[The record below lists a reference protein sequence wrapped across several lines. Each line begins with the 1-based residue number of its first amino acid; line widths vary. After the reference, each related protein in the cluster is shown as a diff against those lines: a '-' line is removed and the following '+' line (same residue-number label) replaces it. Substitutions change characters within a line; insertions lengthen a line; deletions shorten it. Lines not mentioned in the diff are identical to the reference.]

1 MAAGLDIVII
11 TGMSGSG
18 KSVAIRALEDSHFF
32 CIDNLPAVLIPKFIE
47 LCHGNRGDIARV
59 ALGVDLRGGHFLQ
72 DWPEILNE
80 MRAAGHDVQILF
92 FDASDEVLLRRF
104 NETRRPHPL
113 SGADSIQEGIS
124 RERKALE
131 GMRGLADAVID
142 TSALN
147 VHELK
152 REMEQRFGLRS
163 GSLGMNVFLTSFGYK
178 YGTPHDAD
186 IMLDV
191 RFLPNPFFVDELRN
205 KSGLEPE
212 VAEYVLKR
220 DETKAFFARL
230 DSLLDFTLP
239 LYEREGKRSLTIAL
253 GCTGGKHR
261 SVVLV
266 EELRKRMDG
275 NRFRLQIKHRDI
287 DK

>member
-1 MAAGLDIVII
+1 MAAGLDIIII

-18 KSVAIRALEDSHFF
+18 KSVAIRALEDNHFF
-32 CIDNLPAVLIPKFIE
+32 CVDNLPAVLIPKFIE
-47 LCHGNRGDIARV
+47 LCHGYRGEIGRV
-59 ALGVDLRGGHFLQ
+59 GLGVDLRAGQFLQ
-72 DWPEILNE
+72 NWPLILGE
-80 MRAAGHDVQILF
+80 MRAAGHNVKIVF

-113 SGADSIQEGIS
+113 AGSGSVHEGIA

-131 GMRGLADAVID
+131 SMRGLADAVID
-142 TSALN
+142 TSQFN

-152 REMEQRFGLRS
+152 REMEQRFCSPS
-163 GSLGMNVFLTSFGYK
+163 GSPRMNVFLESFGYK

-205 KSGLEPE
+205 KSGLEPD
-212 VAEYVLKR
+212 VADYVLKR
-220 DETKAFFARL
+220 NETKLFLKRL
-230 DSLLDFTLP
+230 DSLLDLTLP
-239 LYEREGKRSLTIAL
+239 LYENEGKRSLTIAL

-266 EELRKRMDG
+266 EELRKRIDAKK
-275 NRFRLQIKHRDI
+275 FRLQIKHRDV

>member
-1 MAAGLDIVII
+1 MAVGLDIIII

-18 KSVAIRALEDSHFF
+18 KSVAIRALEDNNFF

-47 LCHGNRGDIARV
+47 LCHGYHGEIGRV
-59 ALGVDLRGGHFLQ
+59 ALGVDLRGGQFLQ
-72 DWPEILNE
+72 NWPNILSE
-80 MRAAGHDVQILF
+80 MRAAGHDVQVLF
-92 FDASDEVLLRRF
+92 FDASDEVLRRRF

-113 SGADSIQEGIS
+113 AASDSVQEGIA

-131 GMRGLADAVID
+131 SMRALADAVID
-142 TSALN
+142 TSELN
-147 VHELK
+147 MHELK
-152 REMEQRFGLRS
+152 REMEQRFCSPS
-163 GSLGMNVFLTSFGYK
+163 GTRGMNVFLTSFGYK

-205 KSGLEPE
+205 KSGLECD

-220 DETKAFFARL
+220 EETQVFFKRL

-266 EELRKRMDG
+266 EELRKRIDAK
-275 NRFRLQIKHRDI
+275 RFRLHIKHRDI

>member
-1 MAAGLDIVII
+1 
-11 TGMSGSG
+11 
-18 KSVAIRALEDSHFF
+18 
-32 CIDNLPAVLIPKFIE
+32 
-47 LCHGNRGDIARV
+47 
-59 ALGVDLRGGHFLQ
+59 
-72 DWPEILNE
+72 
-80 MRAAGHDVQILF
+80 VQVLF

-113 SGADSIQEGIS
+113 AASDSVQEGVS

-142 TSALN
+142 TSELN
-147 VHELK
+147 MHELK
-152 REMEQRFGLRS
+152 REMEQRVCSPS
-163 GSLGMNVFLTSFGYK
+163 GTRGMNVFLTSFGYK

-205 KSGLEPE
+205 KSGLESD

-220 DETKAFFARL
+220 EETQAFVKQL

-239 LYEREGKRSLTIAL
+239 LYEKEGKRTLTIAL

-266 EELRKRMDG
+266 EELRKRIDAQ
-275 NRFRLQIKHRDI
+275 RFRLQIKHRDI

>member
-205 KSGLEPE
+205 KTGLEPE
-212 VAEYVLKR
+212 VAGYVLKR

>member
-18 KSVAIRALEDSHFF
+18 KSVAIRALEDTHFF

-47 LCHGNRGDIARV
+47 LCHGNRGDISRV
-59 ALGVDLRGGHFLQ
+59 ALGVDLRGGQFLQ
-72 DWPEILNE
+72 DWPEVLSE

-113 SGADSIQEGIS
+113 AGADSIQEGIS

-142 TSALN
+142 TSQLN

-152 REMEQRFGLRS
+152 REMEQRFGLRW
-163 GSLGMNVFLTSFGYK
+163 GGAGMNVFLTSFGYK

-186 IMLDV
+186 IVLDV

-205 KSGLEPE
+205 KSGLEPD
-212 VAEYVLKR
+212 VAAYVLKR
-220 DETKAFFARL
+220 EETQAFL
-230 DSLLDFTLP
+230 DRTHALLDFTLP
-239 LYEREGKRSLTIAL
+239 LYEREGKRTLTIAL

-266 EELRKRMDG
+266 EELRKKMNG
-275 NRFRLQIKHRDI
+275 NRFRLHIKHRDI

>member
-47 LCHGNRGDIARV
+47 LCHGNRGDIGRV
-59 ALGVDLRGGHFLQ
+59 ALGVDLRGGPFLQ
-72 DWPEILNE
+72 NWTEILSE

-113 SGADSIQEGIS
+113 AGSDSIQQGIG

-131 GMRGLADAVID
+131 SMRGLADAVID
-142 TSALN
+142 TSELN

-163 GSLGMNVFLTSFGYK
+163 GSPGMNVFLTSFGYK

-191 RFLPNPFFVDELRN
+191 RFLPNPFFVDELRIR
-205 KSGLEPE
+205 SGLEAD
-212 VAEYVLKR
+212 VAEYVLNR
-220 DETKAFFARL
+220 DETKAFLERL
-230 DSLLDFTLP
+230 DSLLEFTLP
-239 LYEREGKRSLTIAL
+239 LYEKEGKRSLTIAL

-266 EELRKRMDG
+266 EELRKRIDVQK
-275 NRFRLQIKHRDI
+275 FPLQIKHRDI

>member
-1 MAAGLDIVII
+1 
-11 TGMSGSG
+11 
-18 KSVAIRALEDSHFF
+18 
-32 CIDNLPAVLIPKFIE
+32 
-47 LCHGNRGDIARV
+47 
-59 ALGVDLRGGHFLQ
+59 
-72 DWPEILNE
+72 
-80 MRAAGHDVQILF
+80 VQILF

-113 SGADSIQEGIS
+113 SGPDSIPDGIS

-142 TSALN
+142 TSELN
-147 VHELK
+147 MHELK

-163 GSLGMNVFLTSFGYK
+163 GSAGMNVFLTSFGYK

-212 VAEYVLKR
+212 VAAYVLKR
-220 DETKAFFARL
+220 DETQAFFARL

-266 EELRKRMDG
+266 EELRKRIDG
-275 NRFRLQIKHRDI
+275 NRFRLQIKHRDV

>member
-47 LCHGNRGDIARV
+47 LCHGNRGDIGRV
-59 ALGVDLRGGHFLQ
+59 ALGVDLRGGQFLQ
-72 DWPEILNE
+72 NWPDILSE
-80 MRAAGHDVQILF
+80 MRSAGHDVQILF

-113 SGADSIQEGIS
+113 AGSDSIQEGIG

-131 GMRGLADAVID
+131 SMRGLADAVID
-142 TSALN
+142 TSVLN

-152 REMEQRFGLRS
+152 REMEQRFSLRS
-163 GSLGMNVFLTSFGYK
+163 STGMNVFLLSFGYK
-178 YGTPHDAD
+178 YGTPHDVD

-205 KSGLEPE
+205 KSGLETE
-212 VAEYVLKR
+212 VAAYVLKR
-220 DETKAFFARL
+220 DETKAFFQRL
-230 DSLLDFTLP
+230 ESLLDFTLP
-239 LYEREGKRSLTIAL
+239 LYEKEGKRSLTIAL

-266 EELRKRMDG
+266 EELRKRIDAQ
-275 NRFRLQIKHRDI
+275 RFRVQTKHRDI

>member
-1 MAAGLDIVII
+1 MAVGLDIIII

-18 KSVAIRALEDSHFF
+18 KSVAIRALEDNNFF

-47 LCHGNRGDIARV
+47 LCHGYHGEIGRV
-59 ALGVDLRGGHFLQ
+59 ALGVDLRGGQFLQ
-72 DWPEILNE
+72 NWPDILSE
-80 MRAAGHDVQILF
+80 MRAAGHDVQVLF
-92 FDASDEVLLRRF
+92 FNASDEVLLRRF

-113 SGADSIQEGIS
+113 AASGSVQEGIA

-131 GMRGLADAVID
+131 GMRALADAVID
-142 TSALN
+142 TSELN
-147 VHELK
+147 MHELK
-152 REMEQRFGLRS
+152 REMEQRFCSRS
-163 GSLGMNVFLTSFGYK
+163 ATRGMNVFLTSFGYK

-205 KSGLEPE
+205 KSGLEFE

-220 DETKAFFARL
+220 EETQAFFERL

-239 LYEREGKRSLTIAL
+239 LYEKEGKRSLTIAL

-266 EELRKRMDG
+266 EELRKRIDAK
-275 NRFRLQIKHRDI
+275 RFRLQIKHRDI

>member
-1 MAAGLDIVII
+1 MAMGLDIVII

-18 KSVAIRALEDSHFF
+18 KSVAIRALEDNNFF

-47 LCHGNRGDIARV
+47 LCNGYRGEVGRV
-59 ALGVDLRGGHFLQ
+59 ALGVDLRGGQFLQ
-72 DWPEILNE
+72 DWPDILSE

-113 SGADSIQEGIS
+113 AGSGSIQDGIG

-131 GMRGLADAVID
+131 SMRGLADAVID
-142 TSALN
+142 TSELN

-152 REMEQRFGLRS
+152 REMEQRLCSPSASR
-163 GSLGMNVFLTSFGYK
+163 GMNVFLTSFGYK

-191 RFLPNPFFVDELRN
+191 RFLPNPFFVNELRN
-205 KSGLEPE
+205 KSGLESD
-212 VAEYVLKR
+212 VAEYVLER
-220 DETKAFFARL
+220 EETQAFFKRL

-239 LYEREGKRSLTIAL
+239 LYEKEGKRSLTIAL

-266 EELRKRMDG
+266 EELQKRIDAK
-275 NRFRLQIKHRDI
+275 RFRLHVKHRDV

>member
-47 LCHGNRGDIARV
+47 LCHANRGDISRV
-59 ALGVDLRGGHFLQ
+59 ALGVDLRGGQFLQ
-72 DWPEILNE
+72 DWPEVLSE

-113 SGADSIQEGIS
+113 AGADSIQEGIS

-142 TSALN
+142 TSQLN

-152 REMEQRFGLRS
+152 REMEQRFGLRL
-163 GSLGMNVFLTSFGYK
+163 GSAGMNVFLTSFGYK

-186 IMLDV
+186 IVLDV

-205 KSGLEPE
+205 KSGLEPD
-212 VAEYVLKR
+212 VAAYVLKR
-220 DETKAFFARL
+220 EETQAFLERT

-239 LYEREGKRSLTIAL
+239 LYEREGKRTLTIAL

-266 EELRKRMDG
+266 EELRRRMNG

>member
-1 MAAGLDIVII
+1 MAVGLDIIII

-18 KSVAIRALEDSHFF
+18 KSVAIRALEDNNFF

-47 LCHGNRGDIARV
+47 LCHGYHGEISRV
-59 ALGVDLRGGHFLQ
+59 ALGVDLRGGQFLQ
-72 DWPEILNE
+72 NWPDILSE
-80 MRAAGHDVQILF
+80 MRTTGHDVQVLF

-113 SGADSIQEGIS
+113 AASDSVQEGIG

-131 GMRGLADAVID
+131 GMRALADAVID
-142 TSALN
+142 TSELN
-147 VHELK
+147 MHELK
-152 REMEQRFGLRS
+152 HEMEQRFCLPS
-163 GSLGMNVFLTSFGYK
+163 GTRGMNVFLTSFGYK

-205 KSGLEPE
+205 KSGLEWD
-212 VAEYVLKR
+212 VADYVLKR
-220 DETKAFFARL
+220 DETQAFFERI
-230 DSLLDFTLP
+230 DSLLGFTLP
-239 LYEREGKRSLTIAL
+239 LYEKEGKRSLTIAL

-266 EELRKRMDG
+266 EELRKRI
-275 NRFRLQIKHRDI
+275 NAKRFRLHVKHRDI

>member
-1 MAAGLDIVII
+1 
-11 TGMSGSG
+11 
-18 KSVAIRALEDSHFF
+18 
-32 CIDNLPAVLIPKFIE
+32 
-47 LCHGNRGDIARV
+47 
-59 ALGVDLRGGHFLQ
+59 
-72 DWPEILNE
+72 
-80 MRAAGHDVQILF
+80 MRAAGHDVQVLF
-92 FDASDEVLLRRF
+92 FDASDDVLLRRF

-113 SGADSIQEGIS
+113 AGSGPVQDGIA
-124 RERKALE
+124 RERKAIE
-131 GMRGLADAVID
+131 GMRALADAVID
-142 TSALN
+142 TSGLN

-152 REMEQRFGLRS
+152 REMEQRFCAAPGDRNLN
-163 GSLGMNVFLTSFGYK
+163 LFLTSFGYK

-186 IMLDV
+186 IVLDT

-220 DETKAFFARL
+220 DETQAFFDQLDRL
-230 DSLLDFTLP
+230 FEFTLP
-239 LYEREGKRSLTIAL
+239 LYEKEGKRNLTIAL

-266 EELRKRMDG
+266 EELKKRLKG
-275 NRFRLQIKHRDI
+275 GRFRIYVAHRDV

>member
-47 LCHGNRGDIARV
+47 LCHGNRGDIGRV
-59 ALGVDLRGGHFLQ
+59 ALGVDLRGGPFLQ
-72 DWPEILNE
+72 NWPEILSE

-113 SGADSIQEGIS
+113 AGSDSIQQGIG

-131 GMRGLADAVID
+131 SMRGLADAVID
-142 TSALN
+142 TSELN

-163 GSLGMNVFLTSFGYK
+163 GSPGMNVFLTSFGYK

-191 RFLPNPFFVDELRN
+191 RFLPNPFFVDELRIR
-205 KSGLEPE
+205 SGLEAD
-212 VAEYVLKR
+212 VAEYVLNR
-220 DETKAFFARL
+220 DETKAFLERL
-230 DSLLDFTLP
+230 DSLLEFTLP
-239 LYEREGKRSLTIAL
+239 LYEKEGKRSLTIAL

-266 EELRKRMDG
+266 EELRKRIDAQK
-275 NRFRLQIKHRDI
+275 FPLQIKHRDI

>member
-18 KSVAIRALEDSHFF
+18 KSVAIRALEDTHFF

-47 LCHGNRGDIARV
+47 LCHGNRGDISRV
-59 ALGVDLRGGHFLQ
+59 ALGVDLRGGQFLQ
-72 DWPEILNE
+72 DWPEVLSE

-113 SGADSIQEGIS
+113 AGADSIQEGIS

-142 TSALN
+142 TSQLN

-152 REMEQRFGLRS
+152 HEMEQRFGLRW
-163 GSLGMNVFLTSFGYK
+163 GGAGMNVFLTSFGYK

-186 IMLDV
+186 IVLDV

-205 KSGLEPE
+205 KSGLEPD
-212 VAEYVLKR
+212 VAAYILKR
-220 DETKAFFARL
+220 EETQAFL
-230 DSLLDFTLP
+230 DRTHALLDFTLP
-239 LYEREGKRSLTIAL
+239 LYEREGKRTLTIAL

-266 EELRKRMDG
+266 EELRKKMNG
-275 NRFRLQIKHRDI
+275 NRFRLHIKHRDI